1 MKQFRAD
8 LHIHSVLS
16 PCAAPEMTPAAIVR
30 QAAQIGLHIVAICDH
45 NTAENAAAVQR
56 AAKSALAVFAGIEIS
71 TREEAHVI
79 GIFSRASDAEAVGS
93 NVRETLPP
101 LTNPPSWMGDQRVV
115 TATGKVRRK
124 ETAMLAAASDLA
136 LKRAVDLIHE
146 HDGIAIAAHV
156 DRPSFSVTSQLG
168 FVPLDAGFDALELS
182 ASGVQQGRGADFEHL
197 GLPLISS
204 SDSHSLS
211 EIGAAFTTFEM
222 AEPTFDEM
230 LLAMRHRS
238 GRRCWLA

>member
-16 PCAAPEMTPAAIVR
+16 PCADPEMTPTAIVR
-30 QAAQIGLHIVAICDH
+30 QAVEVGLDIVAICDH
-45 NTAENAAAVQR
+45 NAADNAAAVQR
-56 AAKSALAVFAGIEIS
+56 AGRSALAVFAGIEIS

-79 GIFSRASDAEAVGS
+79 GIFASSRAAEAVGS
-93 NVRETLPP
+93 NVRDTLPP
-101 LTNPPSWMGDQRVV
+101 LTNPPAWMGDQRVV

-124 ETAMLAAASDLA
+124 ETAMLAAASSYE
-136 LKRAVDLIHE
+136 LKQAVDLIHE

-156 DRPSFSVTSQLG
+156 DRPSFSVPSQLG
-168 FVPLDAGFDALELS
+168 FIPPDAGFDALELS
-182 ASGVQQGRGADFEHL
+182 AIGAERGRAADFEHL
-197 GLPLISS
+197 GWPLLCS

-230 LLAMRHRS
+230 RMAMRGRS
-238 GRRCWLA
+238 GRRCWVA